1 MLFTVS
7 QISPAVELVFADAE
21 KFINV
26 YPAYHQNGDLIYC
39 TVSPAAWTLVGTE
52 YRWETTFPAITS
64 TTVPVI
70 QLIYS
75 YNSTQSQRQ
84 QEYSAFKSITSVETV
99 EGKLYLR
106 APIRPSTSFRIRYR
120 RLDRLDL
127 AIPLNRYLGVGIG
140 AGLKSDSIDL
150 SMTAM
155 NPMNSQS
162 LLLTTRLPEAS
173 VEYAGVMSSDLVG
186 RLLKLEDMY
195 NQGFNQ
201 PYRIDG
207 YASAGASTPI
217 STYYADITSVQSVS
231 QDTWYKECSV
241 YSTTDAAD
249 FTTAAHLFYQQQAT
263 VLDLTHIYTGN
274 VETFSYALAANALL
288 QSIKGLQLLDTRK
301 VTDISY
307 MFSDDVALESVDLG
321 SCDMS
326 SVTNIEGLFKGC
338 VSLNYLDVRS
348 IDFTKTDRNGTALI
362 EQADVFTGV
371 LDNCVIWVGG
381 ETQYNAIHAVYPNL
395 TGITYN

>member
-21 KFINV
+21 RFINV

-39 TVSPAAWTLVGTE
+39 IVSPEAWTLVGTE
-52 YRWETTFPAITS
+52 YRWETTFPAITD

-84 QEYSAFKSITSVETV
+84 REYNSFKSITSVETV

-106 APIRPSTSFRIRYR
+106 SSIRPSTSFRIRYR
-120 RLDRLDL
+120 RLDRMDL

-140 AGLKSDSIDL
+140 AGLKSDSVDL

-155 NPMNSQS
+155 NPMNNQS
-162 LLLTTRLPEAS
+162 LLLTARLQEAS
-173 VEYAGVMSSDLVG
+173 VKYAGVMSSDLVA

-195 NQGFNQ
+195 NQGFNR
-201 PYRIDG
+201 PYRIEG
-207 YASAGASTPI
+207 YASASASTPI
-217 STYYADITSVQSVS
+217 STYYSDIESVQSVS
-231 QDTWYKECSV
+231 QDTWYKECSI
-241 YSTTDAAD
+241 YSTTDAVD
-249 FTTAAHLFYQQQAT
+249 FITAAHLFYQQQAT

-274 VETFSYALAANALL
+274 VESFSYALAANVLL

-307 MFSDDVALESVDLG
+307 MFSDDAALESVDLG
-321 SCDMS
+321 SCDLS
-326 SVTNIEGLFKGC
+326 SVTNIAGLFKGC
-338 VSLNYLDVRS
+338 ASLNYLDVRS
-348 IDFTKTDRNGTALI
+348 IDFTKTDGNGTALI
-362 EQADVFTGV
+362 EQTDVFTGV
-371 LDNCVIWVGG
+371 PDNCVIWVGG
-381 ETQYNAIHAVYPNL
+381 EIQYNAIHAVYPNL